1 MTMTSWLPLIVLCSS
16 LFTGLII
23 FLLPEER
30 SGWRTALNMTGATVK
45 VVGVFVMAWGVLVQ
59 GAVYEA
65 RFTMGLGFDFVL
77 HVDLLSLAFV
87 SLSSN
92 LWFLTTLYAVG
103 YLEGSRNRSRFFG
116 FFSLCVT
123 ASTGVALAGNLITFF
138 IFYEFL
144 TLVTYPLVIH
154 QGTPQALAAGR
165 TYLWYAMSAGALLFL
180 GVVGLQTLAGP
191 FDFVSGGVLGGMD
204 DVGQWEARVIFALLI
219 CGLAV
224 KTAFVPL
231 HGWLPAAMVAP
242 APVSAL
248 LHAVAVVKAGAF
260 GVLRVVQDVFG
271 KDFAAQIGVL
281 EPLAAVVAATIL
293 FGSLRA
299 LMQNELKRRLAYST
313 VSQVSYIAL
322 GAVVLGPLATVGG
335 LAHLVHQGIMKVTL
349 FFCAGIF
356 AQSRNIHRID
366 QMDGLGRTMPVTMAL
381 FTIAALGMIGVPPV
395 AGFVSKWYLAQG
407 GIQAGQDWVVAVLVL
422 SSLLNAA
429 YFLPILHRA
438 WFRPCSGNLGGPGPE
453 TASGSCGIWEAP
465 WMLLLPTLATAFFS
479 LAAGVFAGW
488 EWSPLGVA
496 ELISAGRGAFP

>member
-16 LFTGLII
+16 LITGLII

-45 VVGVFVMAWGVLVQ
+45 VVGVFVMAWGVLVR

-77 HVDLLSLAFV
+77 QVDLLSLAFV

-165 TYLWYAMSAGALLFL
+165 TYLWYAMGAGAVLFL

-191 FDFVSGGVLGGMD
+191 FDFVSGGVLGAMEHIGP
-204 DVGQWEARVIFALLI
+204 WEARVIFALLI

-224 KTAFVPL
+224 KNAFVPL

-271 KDFAAQIGVL
+271 KDFASELGVL
-281 EPLAAVVAATIL
+281 EPLAAVVVSTIL

-335 LAHLVHQGIMKVTL
+335 LAHLVHQGIMKITL

-356 AQSRNIHRID
+356 ARSRNIHRID
-366 QMDGLGRTMPVTMAL
+366 QMDGLGRTMPMTMAL

-407 GIQAGQDWVVAVLVL
+407 GIQAGQDWVVVVLVL

-429 YFLPILHRA
+429 YFLPILYRA
-438 WFRPCSGNLGGPGPE
+438 WFRPCVEGPE
-453 TASGSCGIWEAP
+453 LDGEQARCGIWEAP

-496 ELISAGRGAFP
+496 QMITTGRGAFP